1 MYLYVC
7 IQVESS
13 TETGEI
19 RWKARGLLESSV
31 TETASDCIG
40 ILSDSYKAKIP
51 RYGGTS
57 TEMKVATSL
66 TLSRYNSY
74 QEGPLPYW
82 GGRNLRGDDRG
93 ERDHR
98 GNGYHGRRDDAHVE
112 IEAGSGSVRYSQSL
126 PVGHSEEDVGRGGE
140 RGREGEP
147 EGKEERRYS
156 RQAGVGEEE
165 EVRQWKER
173 KRQERETLR
182 TGQKKGR
189 GSESSAEVQR
199 SREEVSPANR
209 KRRRRRSERTAASS
223 RSKNSHSLVDR
234 GKAGEEE
241 EEEEEEEGFRLSS
254 EELTQEKM
262 VPVRERER
270 EGGGGGFN

>member
-1 MYLYVC
+1 MIC

-19 RWKARGLLESSV
+19 KWKARDLLESSV

-82 GGRNLRGDDRG
+82 GGRNLRGDDKR
-93 ERDHR
+93 ERDRR
-98 GNGYHGRRDDAHVE
+98 GNGYRGRRDDAHVE
-112 IEAGSGSVRYSQSL
+112 IEADSGSVRYSQSL
-126 PVGHSEEDVGRGGE
+126 PVGHSEEDVGGGGE
-140 RGREGEP
+140 RRREGEP
-147 EGKEERRYS
+147 EGEEERRCS
-156 RQAGVGEEE
+156 RQAGVGEEEE

-182 TGQKKGR
+182 TGQKKRR

-223 RSKNSHSLVDR
+223 RSKNSLVDR
-234 GKAGEEE
+234 GRAGDEEE
-241 EEEEEEEGFRLSS
+241 EEAEAEGFRLSS
-254 EELTQEKM
+254 GELTREKM